1 MNLRRFTQS
10 DNKRINLYELV
21 FLAVMAALMVVS
33 QVALSALPN
42 IELVTLFVIL
52 TAHRFGIR
60 ALYPIYAFVIVEGL
74 IYGFHIWWI
83 VYIYIWAV
91 LAIIVCAVRKNSN
104 AIVYTIIAAVYGLLF
119 GTLSSLPYF
128 ITGGIGGGVAYII
141 SGLTFDLLHLLGNTV
156 SVAFLFAPLN
166 AVLNK
171 YKIGNEISAR

>member
-1 MNLRRFTQS
+1 M
-10 DNKRINLYELV
+10 
-21 FLAVMAALMVVS
+21 
-33 QVALSALPN
+33 
-42 IELVTLFVIL
+42 
-52 TAHRFGIR
+52 
-60 ALYPIYAFVIVEGL
+60 
-74 IYGFHIWWI
+74 
-83 VYIYIWAV
+83 AV

-166 AVLNK
+166 KVLNK
-171 YKIGNEISAR
+171 YKIGSEVSVR